1 VKKFNLSPEQYYVL
15 KGIRENPKQ
24 TLSPREI
31 RKYTSHRVSDIS
43 RMLLRLE
50 KKELI
55 QRKVSALDKRCTD
68 INLTPE
74 AVSLLA
80 QIVPIMESWL
90 ANFSAL
96 TSRDKQ
102 SFQLL
107 LNKIIK

>member
-1 VKKFNLSPEQYYVL
+1 
-15 KGIRENPKQ
+15 
-24 TLSPREI
+24 PREI